1 MKPVTKAA
9 LNDSPYKI
17 QAVDFSFSY
26 AYGETWAL
34 QSLNL
39 VVKPG
44 SLLTIMGPTGSG
56 KTTFLRA
63 LNRLNDRVVGT
74 GHTGQ
79 LLLDGEDIYGPGI
92 DVAELRRRVG
102 MVFALPTPLP
112 LSIYENVAYGP
123 RKKGIR
129 SRKELDNIVE
139 QSLRTAA
146 IFDEVKDRLHSS
158 AERLSGGQQQRVA
171 LARVLAVNPEVIL
184 LDEPTSGLDPLSTL
198 RIEETLRELR
208 SDFTIIMVT
217 HDPLQAA
224 RINSDVAF
232 FYLGEL
238 IEVGPAA
245 EIFTRPK
252 NQRTEDYIT
261 GKFG

>member
-1 MKPVTKAA
+1 MSATAPTGSECKV
-9 LNDSPYKI
+9 
-17 QAVDFSFSY
+17 QAINFSFSY
-26 AYGETWAL
+26 AYGETKAL
-34 QSLNL
+34 HSLNL
-39 VVKPG
+39 AIRPG

-63 LNRLNDRVVGT
+63 LNRLNDRVAGT

-79 LLLDGEDIYGPGI
+79 LLLDGKNVYGQEV

-129 SRKELDNIVE
+129 SRAKLDTIVE
-139 QSLRTAA
+139 KALKTAV
-146 IFDEVKDRLHSS
+146 IFEEVKDRLHSS
-158 AERLSGGQQQRVA
+158 AQRLSGGQQQRLA
-171 LARVLAVNPEVIL
+171 LARVLAVDPEVIL

-198 RIEETLRELR
+198 RIEETLRQLR
-208 SDFTIIMVT
+208 SDFTIVLVT

-224 RINSDVAF
+224 RIKSDVAF

-238 IEVGPAA
+238 VEIGPAT
-245 EIFTRPK
+245 EIFTRP
-252 NQRTEDYIT
+252 QDRRTEDYIT